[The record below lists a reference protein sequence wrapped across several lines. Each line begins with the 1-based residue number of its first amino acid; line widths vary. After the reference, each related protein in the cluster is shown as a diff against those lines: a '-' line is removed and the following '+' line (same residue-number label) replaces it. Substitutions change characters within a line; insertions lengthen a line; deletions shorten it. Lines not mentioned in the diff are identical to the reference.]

1 MDGER
6 EGVPV
11 AMPYMGG
18 KIMRDILEAA
28 FHKGE
33 KGESV
38 SATTVYMGGK
48 K

>member
-1 MDGER
+1 MDGVR
-6 EGVPV
+6 EGVSV